1 MLLIEGVLESHSW
14 ELSYDMLRICIFCM
28 ATLYSSDPARIEGF
42 ARFPIGYVTQKNNL
56 DFCGPTS
63 YLYLLFFSSH
73 LLPLL
78 TLPFEELFS
87 GNVGSAKIPR
97 NLPAYNTVE
106 KMEQTRISTSTT
118 IDLRGD
124 VRLILD
130 EGTLKVSRKALCL
143 SSPVFLAMLGEDS
156 RFWEASD
163 KAIREDGV
171 RDVPLRDDDFG
182 TMEILM
188 RIIHLQN
195 GAVPTKVSF
204 QQLGEIAMVCD
215 KYALRNCIVPWAL
228 LWSQPYLDSIEK
240 DGYESWLFI
249 SIVFRNEDAF
259 TRITKHL
266 ILNTTVSS
274 SGILTKGN
282 TVIGEGVPDDI
293 VGKTSKQAAMCLI
306 NPND

>member
-1 MLLIEGVLESHSW
+1 M
-14 ELSYDMLRICIFCM
+14 
-28 ATLYSSDPARIEGF
+28 
-42 ARFPIGYVTQKNNL
+42 
-56 DFCGPTS
+56 
-63 YLYLLFFSSH
+63 
-73 LLPLL
+73 
-78 TLPFEELFS
+78 
-87 GNVGSAKIPR
+87 GSAKIPR

-118 IDLRGD
+118 IDQRGD

-163 KAIREDGV
+163 KAVREDGV

-195 GAVPTKVSF
+195 GAVPITVSF

-215 KYALRNCIVPWAL
+215 KYALRDCVVPWAL

-240 DGYESWLFI
+240 DGFESWLFI
-249 SIVFRNEDAF
+249 PIVFQIEGAF

-282 TVIGEGVPDDI
+282 TIIGEGVPDDI

-306 NPND
+306 NSNV